1 QRRAVTRVSVRHGSR
16 LASVGTLDA
25 MTERA
30 GIKKPEG
37 RACASP
43 PLRFSAAATAAGTK
57 ILLARRDA
65 GSGFGTRPIGPW
77 RSLSLGG
84 PNAIDLKVM
93 IAPSC
98 RVARKKPFGTAAA

>member
-1 QRRAVTRVSVRHGSR
+1 MSSGYTRFCSTWKPVAG
-16 LASVGTLDA
+16 VGTLDA

-43 PLRFSAAATAAGTK
+43 PLTFSAAATAAGTK

-65 GSGFGTRPIGPW
+65 GSGFGTPPTTLERRMRRTTTRRLQEKG
-77 RSLSLGG
+77 
-84 PNAIDLKVM
+84 
-93 IAPSC
+93 
-98 RVARKKPFGTAAA
+98 

>member
-1 QRRAVTRVSVRHGSR
+1 MEGSLAAQEGRQGRVCEQPKQQRCRCRSIQGEKEFD
-16 LASVGTLDA
+16 DA

-43 PLRFSAAATAAGTK
+43 PLTFSAAATAAGTK

-65 GSGFGTRPIGPW
+65 GSGFGTRP
-77 RSLSLGG
+77 
-84 PNAIDLKVM
+84 
-93 IAPSC
+93 
-98 RVARKKPFGTAAA
+98 T